1 MKRQWIFIS
10 IIISLMML
18 WTACED
24 WVNGVEPLIDKIED
38 SQLDNESQVDFMI
51 DGVRAR
57 FSSTTDI
64 MTILTGLL
72 SDELFFSFDLPGA
85 SYPQYYDID
94 VGVITLDNNS
104 IQSQLDAVGELRF
117 FADDLVDRASNR
129 ITFTDQAKKAEAIYW
144 GSFYGAV
151 GRSYYASYFGLTEEE
166 GGGTIDAGPF
176 IPSDEMYALALEKC
190 ETALLNASDD
200 WETSLVNSLMARLYL
215 YLGDYS
221 NAAAKAAVGLQEG
234 DPGLEALYSDQT
246 DNYWHV
252 FGKSRIQFV
261 PDARFHDYV
270 VADPNEANRIPLV
283 EIQGLDTTNIYY
295 RQDLYQ
301 EKSSPINWLTWQEM
315 ALIEAECA
323 LRGAGSGDPVGLVNQ
338 VRDSHGID
346 PLGNVD
352 METIIVERDKELL
365 TTGQRLVDQRRFDD
379 EYGTWHL
386 DDGLWM
392 YLPITQNER
401 NGNPNLD

>member
-1 MKRQWIFIS
+1 
-10 IIISLMML
+10 ML